1 LEGRLRG
8 VPPLF
13 ANAHTA
19 TAQPDGTD
27 IEMLYQSDNDI
38 DDNDVRNKFSQ
49 MNLTNWLKS
58 YGHHDNEM
66 ELNSE
71 TRNTQT
77 TWGTNQTKNS
87 NQSIRD
93 ELPIRQPS

>member
-1 LEGRLRG
+1 MS
-8 VPPLF
+8 
-13 ANAHTA
+13 
-19 TAQPDGTD
+19 QPDSTD
-27 IEMLYQSDNDI
+27 IELLCQSDEDI

-58 YGHHDNEM
+58 YGNQDNDI
-66 ELNSE
+66 ELNSGKS
-71 TRNTQT
+71 NTQINR
-77 TWGTNQTKNS
+77 GTNQTRNS